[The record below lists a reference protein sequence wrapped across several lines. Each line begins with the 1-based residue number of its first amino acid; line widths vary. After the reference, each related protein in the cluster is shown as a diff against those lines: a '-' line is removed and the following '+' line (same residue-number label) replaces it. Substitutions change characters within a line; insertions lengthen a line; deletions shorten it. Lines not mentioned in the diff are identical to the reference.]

1 MEPLAKIPAEAV
13 AAPAAKPTPKISLRS
28 AMKQRTDAVE
38 STLDTY
44 KGQEQSE
51 FGQPFYKLIPRNPD
65 PKLRLPTVFH
75 PLTRRGYGQFLY
87 KTFRQFILE
96 PLTDA
101 QKLDTE
107 RCSRMMVTSA
117 TERAKIEAFPYQQFV
132 REYLRSATPYRG
144 LLVYHG
150 LGSGK
155 TCSSIAAAEALYATA
170 GKKIVVMTPGS
181 LRGNFQGEI
190 QKCGFQFYRLDN
202 HWVRQPLDNPFVAAF
217 ASSVLNLSPDF
228 IKRIRASPD
237 PSIWIPDTSKQ
248 PNYADLTAQ
257 EQTAIRAQ
265 LINTIESR
273 ITFINYNGITSTAL
287 KTMACAPTN
296 PFDDSV
302 IVIDEVHNLTRLMA
316 SGALRK
322 YMEAPR
328 GKRENP
334 YPPEPIGVDK
344 WKPYLCSMAANYE
357 RAFLFYRLLAEAK
370 NCKIVALSGTPIIN
384 DPDELAILIN
394 ILGGYIHTVNGT
406 LQSTDDAAK
415 QTLARLVAEDARL
428 DGCFFTP
435 STATTGFRISIFPEG
450 YVKVFE
456 EGRFVG
462 LREDASAQTGIREAF
477 DALLVK
483 ARAAGLKI
491 DGASLDYVAYPR
503 LPPYKEEFNPHFVDR
518 DAADVK
524 NEIALMNRMAGFVSY
539 YKGATEGVM
548 PRVVEDKVVYVTLK
562 GWALKYYQTKRTKEI
577 TEAPRGTKDPEAD
590 EKNVS
595 SYRFNSR
602 AACNFAFPPDI
613 ERPFRTKA
621 EKSTVEFGKRQVAD
635 VQLGEGEAAIED
647 LVEEEREAEIAA
659 AEDAAAAAVMEGA
672 TEGAEGAPEE
682 GEAAPAP
689 AAPAPAAPAP
699 AQPLSAIPEG
709 AEGETVEGGG
719 ELEPLEPFTED
730 DTAFPDD
737 FEMAGGQMKK
747 TIKMSKEESV
757 ARAKAA
763 LAAMGLAE
771 PSPPESAAAAAIPVA
786 APATPPAA
794 PKPKLTLGQ
803 AKKATSAADAERKA
817 KAMEMLAKL
826 GLAEPPSAPALKDI
840 EFMKP
845 TGESVRA
852 KPARSAAP
860 APPAGTQFALTY
872 EQRLQAALD
881 EIHRDRAKY
890 LSLTGVG
897 QSNLRE
903 YSPKYAAMIEEIEKI
918 PGTSLVYS
926 VFKSAEGLGI
936 FGYALEANGYK
947 HIKFVGSDK
956 NMAFDEET
964 TRSFDEDTDKTVKRY
979 MFFTG
984 EGTLDERKT
993 VLNIFNGFIDRLPSK
1008 IQEVLRRNGYTD
1020 NIAGQICRVIGIT
1033 AAGAEGISLKGVR
1046 AVHIMEPYWN
1056 KVRTEQVKGRAVRIC
1071 SHMDLPPEERTV
1083 SIFTYCCM
1091 FDPADL
1097 RGSEI
1102 SETIKRN
1109 DEGKT
1114 SDQAV
1119 MAIGDRKERINTRFL
1134 EVLKKCAVDC
1144 LLNSAQNEAGIQCF
1158 GGIPGTIDEPA
1169 FDPNWRVD
1177 LENTAR
1183 LRVRSAAVAAGPR
1196 ADLLELPDAATAGPE
1211 EAAEEPAALEPAE
1224 AAALAE
1230 AAPARPLP
1238 LAMTIGKAAAAAAP
1252 APVRKMAAKPKEAEI
1267 VTYKGKNY
1275 WLRPIKG
1282 KVLEYTLFETT
1293 DLFGETPAGTVARNP
1308 LNPAKAKFTLFT
1320 APAAPLEP
1328 QGE

>member
-1 MEPLAKIPAEAV
+1 MEVAAAEESPAEAMSV
-13 AAPAAKPTPKISLRS
+13 TAAKPKTKISLR
-28 AMKQRTDAVE
+28 AALRQRTETTEATV
-38 STLDTY
+38 DTY
-44 KGQEQSE
+44 KTQQDAE

-65 PKLRLPTVFH
+65 PKLRLPSVFH

-107 RCSRMMVTSA
+107 RCSRMMITSSA
-117 TERAKIEAFPYQQFV
+117 ERAKIEAFPYQQFV

-202 HWVRQPLDNPFVAAF
+202 HWTRQPLENPFIAAF
-217 ASSVLNLSPDF
+217 AASVLNLTPDF
-228 IKRIRASPD
+228 IKRLRTSPD

-273 ITFINYNGITSTAL
+273 ITFINYNGITSTTL
-287 KTMACAPTN
+287 KTMACSPKN

-322 YMEAPR
+322 YMEPAKGR
-328 GKRENP
+328 RENT
-334 YPPEPIGVDK
+334 YPPEPVGVDK

-394 ILGGYIHTVNGT
+394 VLGGYIHTVNGT
-406 LQSTDDAAK
+406 LQSTDDASK
-415 QTLARLVAEDARL
+415 QTLARLVAEDTRL
-428 DGCFFTP
+428 DGCFFTGG
-435 STATTGFRISIFPEG
+435 TATTGFRISIFPEG

-462 LREDASAQTGIREAF
+462 LREDETAAAQVGIREAVE
-477 DALLVK
+477 ALLIK

-491 DGASLDYVAYPR
+491 DDKALDYVAYPR
-503 LPPYKEEFNPHFVDR
+503 LPPYKEDFNPAFVDR

-548 PRVVEDKVVYVTLK
+548 PRIVEDKVVYVQLK

-577 TEAPRGTKDPEAD
+577 TEAPKGAKDPEAD

-621 EKSTVEFGKRQVAD
+621 EKSRMEFGAREVAD

-647 LVEEEREAEIAA
+647 LVEEEREAAVAA
-659 AEDAAAAAVMEGA
+659 AEDEAAAAARGEEDEGVV
-672 TEGAEGAPEE
+672 P
-682 GEAAPAP
+682 AAAP
-689 AAPAPAAPAP
+689 AAPAAPAAA
-699 AQPLSAIPEG
+699 LSAIPEG
-709 AEGETVEGGG
+709 PEGTVEGGG
-719 ELEPLEPFTED
+719 EELEPLGQDLEPLGENDYDED
-730 DTAFPDD
+730 FMLAEED
-737 FEMAGGQMKK
+737 EEEEGQIGGQIKK
-747 TIKMSKEESV
+747 TLKMSKEEAAER
-757 ARAKAA
+757 ARAA
-763 LAAMGLAE
+763 LASMGLADAATAA
-771 PSPPESAAAAAIPVA
+771 PPAPEPVA
-786 APATPPAA
+786 APAV
-794 PKPKLTLGQ
+794 PKLTLGT
-803 AKKATSAADAERKA
+803 AKKVSSTATKAAAAD
-817 KAMEMLAKL
+817 MLAKL
-826 GLAEPPSAPALKDI
+826 GLAPTEPAAPSIKKDI
-840 EFMKP
+840 EFITR

-852 KPARSAAP
+852 KPAASRTAKAAP
-860 APPAGTQFALTY
+860 PPGAMVALNY
-872 EQRLQAALD
+872 DQRLQAALD

-903 YSPKYAAMIEEIEKI
+903 YSPKYAAMIEQIEQI

-936 FGYALEANGYK
+936 FGYSLEANGYK
-947 HIKFVGSDK
+947 HIKFVGSEK
-956 NMAFDEET
+956 NLAFDEET

-984 EGTLDERKT
+984 EGSLDERKT

-1020 NIAGQICRVIGIT
+1020 NISGQICRVIGIT

-1097 RGSEI
+1097 RTSEI

-1134 EVLKKCAVDC
+1134 DVLKRCAVDC

-1183 LRVRSAAVAAGPR
+1183 LRVRSAAVAATAAPQ
-1196 ADLLELPDAATAGPE
+1196 ASLLGLPEEAEAE
-1211 EAAEEPAALEPAE
+1211 EAAETEEQPEPAE

-1230 AAPARPLP
+1230 AAPARPMP
-1238 LAMTIGKAAAAAAP
+1238 LAMTLAKAAALP
-1252 APVRKMAAKPKEAEI
+1252 APKKRSVAKPKEADI
-1267 VTYKGKNY
+1267 ITYKGKNY
-1275 WLRPIKG
+1275 WLRPVKG
-1282 KVLEYTLFETT
+1282 QALTYTLFATD
-1293 DLFGETPAGTVARNP
+1293 DLFGETPVGTVARNP
-1308 LNPAKAKFTLFT
+1308 LNPAKAKFTLFAA
-1320 APAAPLEP
+1320 APAMPTESTAE
-1328 QGE
+1328 